1 MRFTRFVAFTGLAVA
16 LAGVTAVAAAERQSV
31 HVMTVDLP
39 GGGVEQIRYTGDVA
53 PRVLVGDDAVPL
65 AAMSFF
71 DTAFGPDSPFAD
83 LDRISAEMDRQA
95 AVMMRQAA
103 LMQSAPDAALR
114 QAALAGAPAGATSVT
129 MVSTSN
135 GSGVCTQSVR
145 VTAMGEGK
153 APQVVRKVSGD
164 CAAGSAP
171 ATPVTP
177 TAAAA
182 PAKPAPIAHDSI

>member
-16 LAGVTAVAAAERQSV
+16 LAGVTAVAAAEHQPV

-53 PRVLVGDDAVPL
+53 PRVLVQDEAVPL
-65 AAMSFF
+65 AAASFF
-71 DTAFGPDSPFAD
+71 DTAFGPDSPFSE
-83 LDRISAEMDRQA
+83 LDRISAEMERQA

-103 LMQSAPDAALR
+103 LMQFAPDAALQ
-114 QAALAGAPAGATSVT
+114 QATLASPPAGATSVT

-135 GSGVCTQSVR
+135 GQGMCTQSVR

-153 APQVVRKVSGD
+153 APEMVRKVSGD
-164 CAAGSAP
+164 CAGGAAP
-171 ATPVTP
+171 ATKVTP
-177 TAAAA
+177 TAAPA
-182 PAKPAPIAHDSI
+182 AKPAPIAHDSI